1 MKNNYNLFCVA
12 ALLLSVTTSVV
23 AQLSEG
29 GTPAG
34 FKFTNIARLHSEVLP
49 TVDIDALTNDDA
61 VRDQFKGHPFR
72 FGYNHMV
79 NYNLSNSGEWTTTPN
94 GDRIWQLDVKSP
106 GALTINLAFSNMFL
120 PEGAKLFIYS
130 KGGEEVLG
138 AFTSRD
144 NKPDGLFGTEL
155 INDEEVIVE
164 YEEPAA
170 VAGQGSLTL
179 FRVTHGYRAV
189 GDFVKSFGDA
199 GTCTNNVNC
208 PQYSA
213 WADQKRS
220 VVCLVTGGNEFC
232 TGALVNNTA
241 NNGVPYILS
250 ANHCGT
256 ANNTWVFRFNWQ
268 AAACTNP
275 GTSPAS
281 QSISGSTAIAN
292 RAGSD
297 FLLCRMSSTP
307 PANYNVF
314 YAGWNNANVAATS
327 TACIHH
333 PSGDIKKMT
342 IAANNAIS
350 STYNGA
356 ECWRVGQW
364 TDGVTEPGSSGSP
377 LFDQNKRIIGQL
389 YGGPS
394 ACGVSTANMND
405 YYGKFSTSWNTGTTA
420 ATRLRDWLDPSNT
433 GATTNDGYDPNAAVL
448 AYDASVTTVVSPSG
462 TSCNTSVTP
471 VVTIRNSGTTTLTS
485 LTISYQIDGGTAVP
499 FTWSGSLASLQY
511 IDVTLPVSTVA
522 AGVHAF
528 TVTVS
533 DPNGNTDQNAAN
545 NSGNSS
551 FTVLSPTPVSLPFT
565 EGFVGTTFPP
575 AGWAIVNPN
584 NNVTWTRSTAAGGF
598 GTSTNSARIDQGSP
612 SSTTAGQF
620 DDLITPYINFSNV
633 ATPASLAF
641 DVAYARYNST
651 YFDSLVI
658 LASSDCGTTWSRLY
672 AKGGT
677 QLATAPNTTAN
688 FTPTAA
694 QWRRDSIV
702 LNQYVGQQYVQ
713 FKFQSKSGYGNPL
726 YIDNI
731 NIRGAA
737 LVNVDASVNTLTA
750 PPAQLCVTEFTPSF
764 TLTNSGQTTLTGTT
778 IYYSIDNGTPDT
790 YDWVG
795 SLATSQSEVINLPL
809 QTLAIGNHSI
819 RIFSDSPNGTVDGNN
834 SNDTLSLSFSVGENP
849 VVNLGSDTSRCGGTI
864 QLVATQPG
872 ATYLWSTGSTTSA
885 ILVTQTGNYSV
896 TVTKTGCTGTDA
908 VLVTITPIPSAAL
921 GPDRSVCDVSNAIAA
936 PSGASE
942 YLWSTGANTQTI
954 TITNSG
960 AYSVTVTN
968 GNCTA
973 TDEVVVTLNPNP
985 DVSLSLP
992 LDTLCL
998 NSGAISLSG
1007 GTPTGGTFSGANVS
1021 SGNFNPT
1028 TAGNFSISYSFTDGN
1043 GCSASSSDL
1052 LVVDI
1057 CAGLNDLSSAISA
1070 VFPNPFDGSFTIVF
1084 GENFSETTYLKI
1096 TDIDGKII
1104 KEMPV
1109 QADEMS
1115 IAVSSLDWARGVY
1128 FLWLSSE
1135 KGNINRK
1142 LVKL

>member
-1 MKNNYNLFCVA
+1 MKNIYKNFC
-12 ALLLSVTTSVV
+12 LLSVLCVLYSASF

-34 FKFTNIARLHSEVLP
+34 FKFTNIARLQTEVLP
-49 TVDIDALTNDDA
+49 AVDIDALSNDDSI
-61 VRDQFKGHPFR
+61 RDQYKGHPFR
-72 FGYNHMV
+72 FGYNHLV
-79 NYNLSNSGEWTTTPN
+79 NFNLSNSGEWTTTPN

-106 GALTINLAFSNMFL
+106 GALTINLAFSNMYL

-130 KGGEEVLG
+130 KGGEEILG

-144 NKPDGLFGTEL
+144 NKTDGLFGTEL
-155 INDEEVIVE
+155 INDEEVIIE
-164 YEEPAA
+164 YEEPAS

-189 GDFVKSFGDA
+189 GEFVKSFGDA
-199 GTCTNNVNC
+199 GNCTNNVNC

-213 WADQKRS
+213 WVDQKRS
-220 VVCLVTGGNEFC
+220 VVCLVSGGNEFC

-250 ANHCGT
+250 ANHCGP
-256 ANNTWVFRFNWQ
+256 ADNTWIFRFNWQ

-275 GTSPAS
+275 NTSPAS
-281 QSISGSTAIAN
+281 QSISGCTQVAS

-314 YAGWNNANVAATS
+314 YAGWSNVNTAATS

-333 PSGDIKKMT
+333 PSGDIKKMS
-342 IAANNAIS
+342 IAANAAIS
-350 STYNGA
+350 STYNNA

-377 LFDQNKRIIGQL
+377 LFDQNKRIVGQL

-420 ATRLRDWLDPSNT
+420 ATRLRDWLDPNNS

-448 AYDASVTTVVSPSG
+448 AYDASVTAVVSPSG
-462 TSCNTSVTP
+462 TSCNTSVAP
-471 VVTIRNSGTTTLTS
+471 LVTIRNSGTTTLTS
-485 LTISYQIDGGTAVP
+485 LTISYQIDGGAAIVYSWT
-499 FTWSGSLASLQY
+499 GSLASLQSAN
-511 IDVTLPVSTVA
+511 VVLPASTVA
-522 AGVHAF
+522 AGAHTV

-533 DPNGNTDQNAAN
+533 NPNGNADQNAAN

-551 FTVLSPTPVSLPFT
+551 FTVLSPTPVPLPFT
-565 EGFVGTTFPP
+565 EGFVAATFPP
-575 AGWAIVNPN
+575 TGWTIFNPN

-641 DVAYARYNST
+641 DVAYAKYNNT
-651 YFDSLVI
+651 YYDSLVI
-658 LASSDCGTTWSRLY
+658 LGSSDCGTTWSRLY

-677 QLATAPNTTAN
+677 QLATAANTTAN

-731 NIRGAA
+731 NIRGSA
-737 LVNVDASVNTLTA
+737 LVSVDASLNTLTS
-750 PPAQLCVTEFTPSF
+750 PPPQLCVSDFTPSF
-764 TLTNSGQTTLTGTT
+764 TLTNGGQTTLTNTT
-778 IYYSIDNGTPDT
+778 VYYSIDNGTPDT
-790 YDWVG
+790 YNWSG

-809 QTLAIGNHSI
+809 QSLVLGNHTI
-819 RIFSDSPNGTVDGNN
+819 TIFSDSPNGLVDGNN
-834 SNDTLSLSFSVGENP
+834 SNDTLFLSFTVGENP
-849 VVNLGSDTSRCGGTI
+849 AVNLGNDTAKCGGTV
-864 QLVATQPG
+864 QLVATLTG
-872 ATYLWSTGSTTSA
+872 ATYLWSTGSTASV
-885 ILVTQTGNYSV
+885 ILVSQSGTYSV
-896 TVTKTGCTGTDA
+896 TVTKTGCTGTDD
-908 VLVTITPIPSAAL
+908 VLVTITSIPNAAL
-921 GPDRSVCDVSNAIAA
+921 GADRALCATSETITA
-936 PSGASE
+936 PAGSSS
-942 YLWSTGANTQTI
+942 YSWSTGATTQVI
-954 TITNSG
+954 TVTNSG
-960 AYSVTVTN
+960 TYSVTASN
-968 GNCTA
+968 SNCSA
-973 TDEVVVTLNPNP
+973 TDEIVVTLNPNP
-985 DVSLSLP
+985 VVTLALP
-992 LDTLCL
+992 TDTVCVY
-998 NSGAISLSG
+998 SGAVTLSG
-1007 GTPTGGTFSGANVS
+1007 GSPSGGTFSGANVS
-1021 SGNFNPT
+1021 SGSFNPAT
-1028 TAGNFSISYSFTDGN
+1028 QGNFTINYSYTDGN

-1057 CAGLNDLSSAISA
+1057 CAGINDFTETISA
-1070 VFPNPFDGSFTIVF
+1070 VYPNPFEGNFTLLFNNNHSSSSTIV
-1084 GENFSETTYLKI
+1084 I
-1096 TDIDGKII
+1096 TDTDGKLIFESKVLPNENTLTI
-1104 KEMPV
+1104 
-1109 QADEMS
+1109 
-1115 IAVSSLDWARGVY
+1115 SSSDWAKGVY
-1128 FLWLSSE
+1128 FLWLTNE
-1135 KGNINRK
+1135 KGSTNRK